1 MLDSGNEVVD
11 GITEL
16 DDVKDD
22 NVALV
27 DMIVVVDSKFNSSI
41 LSKTVVEIL
50 RLFVLKLTSGT
61 IVVIRLDDVVS
72 KLLLVCGIALNFVV
86 DGITELLIKI
96 HKYKIE
102 IDKQIILKCNIN
114 ILFGEFNWNKK
125 AGKNRNIR

>member
-22 NVALV
+22 NVSLV

-86 DGITELLIKI
+86 DDITELLIKI

-125 AGKNRNIR
+125 AGKK